1 MGAGRDSDMSA
12 KYMESMESKVREY
25 MRLPFVL
32 LARLAILEALRM
44 ENKALSLENKSLRKL
59 EASRGMNKIG
69 ITFDV

>member
-1 MGAGRDSDMSA
+1 
-12 KYMESMESKVREY
+12 

-32 LARLAILEALRM
+32 LARLAILEALRL